1 MDRRRFYPTFLPW
14 TKIGRHWNF
23 TSARCSV
30 LVTKLVK
37 EKSMT
42 AMSRDEREAF
52 LADLHVGVLAINDSG
67 HGPLTIPIW
76 YDYRAGGEL
85 WFLTGP
91 DSRKGKLLDV
101 GVRASLVAQTE
112 NPPYKY
118 VSVEGPISAIEP
130 SSKSELLPMAVRY
143 LGSEAGEQYAE
154 SNTGGGGVVV
164 RMTPERWLT
173 VDYAKS

>member
-1 MDRRRFYPTFLPW
+1 
-14 TKIGRHWNF
+14 
-23 TSARCSV
+23 
-30 LVTKLVK
+30 
-37 EKSMT
+37 MT
-42 AMSRDEREAF
+42 AMSQDEREAF

-76 YDYRAGGEL
+76 YDYQPGGEL

-101 GVRASLVAQTE
+101 GVRVSLVAQTE

-118 VSVEGPISAIEP
+118 ASVEGPISAIEP

-143 LGSEAGEQYAE
+143 LGSEAGKQYAE
-154 SNTGGGGVVV
+154 TSTGGGGVVV

>member
-1 MDRRRFYPTFLPW
+1 
-14 TKIGRHWNF
+14 KIGRRWNS
-23 TSARCSV
+23 TSVPCSV

-42 AMSRDEREAF
+42 AMSQDEREAF

-76 YDYRAGGEL
+76 YDYQAGGEL

-101 GVRASLVAQTE
+101 GVRVSLVAQTE

-118 VSVEGPISAIEP
+118 ASVEGPISAIEP

-143 LGSEAGEQYAE
+143 LGSEAGEQYTE
-154 SNTGGGGVVV
+154 TNTGGGGVVV
-164 RMTPERWLT
+164 RVTPERWLT

>member
-1 MDRRRFYPTFLPW
+1 MAT
-14 TKIGRHWNF
+14 
-23 TSARCSV
+23 
-30 LVTKLVK
+30 
-37 EKSMT
+37 
-42 AMSRDEREAF
+42 MSRDEREVF

-76 YDYRAGGEL
+76 YDYQPGGEL

-101 GVRASLVAQTE
+101 GVRVSLVAQTE

-118 VSVEGPISAIEP
+118 VSVEGPISAIDP

-143 LGSEAGEQYAE
+143 LGSEAGKQYAE
-154 SNTGGGGVVV
+154 TNTGGGGVAV